1 MTNYFLRSQ
10 AFFPYLNAA
19 GYDFVDFDRFSE
31 AKDGVAK
38 KKLQKN
44 ECLEHYMESFQKKVG
59 TIFYSLRVYFIYLT
73 AILLEVFSILLILST
88 LVVIVTLKVKLEPFQ

>member
-1 MTNYFLRSQ
+1 MTLVIALMVKNRNRLHDHTNEIFFWKTWQIIFIRSQ

-19 GYDFVDFDRFSE
+19 GYDFDDFDRFSE

-44 ECLEHYMESFQKKVG
+44 ECLEHYMESFQKKVCVLFVA
-59 TIFYSLRVYFIYLT
+59 TV
-73 AILLEVFSILLILST
+73 LSR
-88 LVVIVTLKVKLEPFQ
+88 